1 MKPMWKQK
9 TAAVVIS
16 AGMAAAC
23 LDFPCAAEE
32 QELTVMPIAGE
43 VTEELAE
50 PIAVNSLT
58 REEGSLLPVRKI
70 AEHFGYDATF
80 WTMASIHVVG
90 LASFALLTR
99 KRYNGLNVKTI

>member
-1 MKPMWKQK
+1 MTGYYL
-9 TAAVVIS
+9 TAILSGLGNEHIWPAFQNMIIN
-16 AGMAAAC
+16 
-23 LDFPCAAEE
+23 
-32 QELTVMPIAGE
+32 IADSNERG
-43 VTEELAE
+43 TA
-50 PIAVNSLT
+50 NS
-58 REEGSLLPVRKI
+58 SLLTSWDLGIGVGILLGGVI